1 MGIFSTNSR
10 PGLANYTV
18 EAAEGYGGPGAGY
31 KIMVECHQNDMA
43 MFNGLIQ
50 LDFNEAYAGINESS
64 IITEGA
70 IGNFFKKLKEFFLK
84 LIEKIKGL
92 VKSFM
97 TKFVAMFVRDNKDL
111 VKKYHKQVVK
121 NLNDNKLKNMSFKAH
136 ENFLKGDFSVL
147 ANDKIPT
154 SGVLTETYLEIYK
167 YVQYKDFAEKCQKMK
182 EDLFDNDKALEEAL
196 GCPLSDFKEEYM
208 DLSLGSIDTFD
219 EYTSSMNTIVEGLLT
234 NGGKTIKT
242 LQNIQKKAEST
253 CRKNLSSIEKA
264 QKEFDKLEK
273 DKMAK
278 LSGTVD
284 GNKFESN
291 AAFSKEDGTALTGLL
306 YQAALVDQT
315 VITTLM
321 TTTIDLCKIQL
332 KEARSVYIKAASF
345 RGVKEDALM
354 DFIDEA
360 SNYEVDMIFESPC
373 KSEASD
379 EEIENT
385 INQDVAD
392 IADEEC
398 K

>member
-97 TKFVAMFVRDNKDL
+97 TKFVAMFVRDGKDL
-111 VKKYHKQVVK
+111 VKKYHKQIIK
-121 NLNDNKLKNMSFKAH
+121 NLNDGKLKNMSFKAH
-136 ENFLKGDFSVL
+136 ENFLT
-147 ANDKIPT
+147 ANLIVESINT
-154 SGVLTETYLEIYK
+154 STIYTETYSKAIGLLNR
-167 YVQYKDFAEKCQKMK
+167 KDAKFVDDCQKMR
-182 EDLFDNDKALEEAL
+182 EELFDNDKALEERL
-196 GCPLSDFKEEYM
+196 GGPLADYKEDFFDK
-208 DLSLGSIDTFD
+208 SIGTVDTFD
-219 EYTSSMNTIVEGLLT
+219 EYTSSMNTTIEGMLT
-234 NGGKTIKT
+234 NGGKNLKA
-242 LQNIQKKAEST
+242 LQALQKKAEIA
-253 CRKNLSSIEKA
+253 CKKNIDSVQKA
-264 QKEFDKLEK
+264 ENEFFKLEK
-273 DKMAK
+273 GKTSSYKDTIDGTSRD
-278 LSGTVD
+278 SGVNT
-284 GNKFESN
+284 FTSEQ
-291 AAFSKEDGTALTGLL
+291 GTALTGLL
-306 YQAALVDQT
+306 YQAALADQT
-315 VITTLM
+315 YVTNVM
-321 TTTIDLCKIQL
+321 TATIDAYKLQL
-332 KEARSVYIKAASF
+332 KDCRSAYIKAASF